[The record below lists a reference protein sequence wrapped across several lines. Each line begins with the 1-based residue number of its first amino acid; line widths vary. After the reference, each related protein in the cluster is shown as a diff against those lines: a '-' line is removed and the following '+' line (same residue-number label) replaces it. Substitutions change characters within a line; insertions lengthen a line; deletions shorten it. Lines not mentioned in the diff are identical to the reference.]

1 MPNKK
6 IPYNPKYWRDRAE
19 EMRHVAALMTDP
31 DAKQKMLGVVE
42 SYKKFAR
49 QAEQVLEGETKTP
62 V

>member
-19 EMRHVAALMTDP
+19 EMRHVAAFMTNP

-42 SYKKFAR
+42 SYEKLAR
-49 QAEQVLEGETKTP
+49 QAEQNLVGETKRG
-62 V
+62 